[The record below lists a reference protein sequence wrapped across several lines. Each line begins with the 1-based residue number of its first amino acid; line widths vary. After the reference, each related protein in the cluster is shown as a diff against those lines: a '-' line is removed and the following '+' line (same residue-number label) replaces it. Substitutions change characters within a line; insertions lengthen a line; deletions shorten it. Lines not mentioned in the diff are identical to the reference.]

1 MKVSFS
7 IVFCILCIFG
17 FDSKAQVASY
27 IDTISQSELKSFL
40 RSSQSSQVNINYEDL
55 NVYYTRCEWE
65 VDPAVNFISGNV
77 TSYFTS
83 DNSID
88 SITFDCSQYLVV
100 DSVFYHS
107 VLIAFVREN
116 DLLKVFFT
124 GSIAAL
130 SFDSLT
136 IFYHGAPIATG
147 NGSFETGNHSGV
159 PSLWT
164 LSEPYGAK
172 DWWPCRQNAA
182 DKIDSVDVVCK
193 IPFGNKCASNG
204 KLVSVD
210 TSNSKLIYHWK
221 SNYPIAPYLVAIAV
235 TNYDEFSD
243 SVILSNSDTLEILN
257 YVYPEQISFTRPAL
271 SVTPSLI
278 QFYDSLL
285 ILYPFSK
292 EKYGH
297 AQFGWGGGMEHQT
310 MSFVGS
316 FGFELIAHELVH
328 QWFGDE
334 ITCQS
339 WTDIW
344 LHEGFATYLAGMA
357 IERFK
362 PEEFYAWKYSALQ
375 DIVSKPNG
383 SVICND
389 TTDISRIFDGRLSYR
404 KGAYVLSMLRWKFG
418 DDLFTLS
425 LRDFLSKATLEYN
438 YATTNDL
445 KTSFE
450 NVTISDLTQFFDEW
464 VFGEGFPIYNIEWSR
479 TENSVELFVNQTT
492 SDPGIPFFHIPLPI
506 QIGNSFKDTIVVA
519 DASFSGQQF
528 HFDLNFKPDYISI
541 DPDLKIISG
550 NNKVREVLPPGSID
564 DLIAIYPNPSNGH
577 FEVFAKTN
585 SLKMDKFSVID
596 YCGKMV
602 YSQSFKVGF
611 KESIDLSGLPA
622 GIYIVEIET
631 DLGQFHQKIILIK

>member
-1 MKVSFS
+1 MKLYFG
-7 IVFCILCIFG
+7 IVFCILFCFG
-17 FDSKAQVASY
+17 SDSKAQTGSD
-27 IDTISQSELKSFL
+27 IDSISQYELKSFL
-40 RSSQSSQVNINYEDL
+40 RNSHRSQSYFNYE
-55 NVYYTRCEWE
+55 NVDVFYTRCEWE
-65 VDPAVNFISGNV
+65 VDPSFNAISGNV
-77 TSYFTS
+77 TSYFS
-83 DNSID
+83 SD
-88 SITFDCSQYLVV
+88 SILDSLAFDCSRYLSV
-100 DSVFYHS
+100 DSIIYHS
-107 VLIAFVREN
+107 SQITYNRVD
-116 DLLKVFFT
+116 DLLKVIFPS
-124 GSIAAL
+124 SIP
-130 SFDSLT
+130 SPSNDSLT
-136 IFYHGAPIATG
+136 IFYHGTPTSSG
-147 NGSFETGNHSGV
+147 NGSFEVGSHSGV

-172 DWWPCRQNAA
+172 DWWPCRQNTA
-182 DKIDSVDVVCK
+182 DKIDSIDVYCK

-204 KLVSVD
+204 KLISVD
-210 TSNSKLIYHWK
+210 TSNAKLIYHWK

-235 TNYDEFSD
+235 TNYSEFSD
-243 SVILSNSDTLEILN
+243 SVVLSNSDTLQILN
-257 YVYPEQISFTRPAL
+257 YVYPEQIGNTQPAL

-285 ILYPFSK
+285 ITYPFSK

-339 WTDIW
+339 WADIW

-362 PEEFYAWKYSALQ
+362 PEEFYSWKYSALQ
-375 DIVSKPNG
+375 DIVSSPGG

-389 TTDISRIFDGRLSYR
+389 TTDLSRIFNGRLSYR

-418 DDLFTLS
+418 NELFALS
-425 LRDFLSKATLEYN
+425 LRDYLSKATLKYN
-438 YATTNDL
+438 YATTDDL

-450 NVTISDLTQFFDEW
+450 NVTASDLTQFFDEW
-464 VFGEGFPIYNIEWSR
+464 VYGEGFPVYNIEWSR
-479 TENSVELFVNQTT
+479 KENSVDLFVNQN
-492 SDPGIPFFHIPLPI
+492 SSNPNIPFFHIPLPI
-506 QIGNSFKDTIVVA
+506 QIGNSATDTIVIA
-519 DASFSGQQF
+519 EASYSGQQF

-541 DPDLKIISG
+541 DPDLKLISG
-550 NNKVREVLPPGSID
+550 NNKVRENLPPGSID
-564 DLIAIYPNPSNGH
+564 DLIAIFPNPSNGH

-585 SLKMDKFSVID
+585 SLKMDSFSVID

-611 KESIDLSGLPA
+611 KETIDLSGLPS
-622 GIYIVEIET
+622 GIYIVEVET
-631 DLGQFHQKIILIK
+631 DLGPFHQKIILIN